1 MTARPAH
8 HAWYCHGDN
17 HSLQLAWKTTRHAPP
32 AACVVP
38 VASRHD
44 FRVYAAGYADE
55 EDPCVEVR
63 GVVVGGCRTGQ
74 GDCSGSVGGCEEVSV
89 LWRCLCYI

>member
-1 MTARPAH
+1 
-8 HAWYCHGDN
+8 
-17 HSLQLAWKTTRHAPP
+17 
-32 AACVVP
+32 

-63 GVVVGGCRTGQ
+63 GVVVEG
-74 GDCSGSVGGCEEVSV
+74 
-89 LWRCLCYI
+89 